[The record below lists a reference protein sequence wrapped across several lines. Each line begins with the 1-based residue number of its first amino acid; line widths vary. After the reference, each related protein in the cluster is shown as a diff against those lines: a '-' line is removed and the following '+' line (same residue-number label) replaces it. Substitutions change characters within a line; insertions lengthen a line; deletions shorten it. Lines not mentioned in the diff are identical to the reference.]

1 MLNGKYEVLLGI
13 AYIILY
19 TNMNK
24 PPNIKTIKQSQKNN
38 VKNLNFVLSGLF
50 LLVKS
55 ITWVCPEVFN
65 N

>member
-24 PPNIKTIKQSQKNN
+24 PPNIKTMKQSK
-38 VKNLNFVLSGLF
+38 KKCKKLNFVLSGLF
-50 LLVKS
+50 LLV
-55 ITWVCPEVFN
+55 
-65 N
+65 